1 MSYRNDED
9 LNFLGKLSNEEL
21 EPLLNL
27 LMFDKD
33 NKKRFTEQI
42 TSDVR
47 YIKNTPNHSA
57 YWDLIAEEYQKFGA
71 NSIVSLFRKGKG
83 VTYKEIL
90 CDVCDKMKVNY
101 NKKSKTEDIE
111 RFLLQKYW

>member
-9 LNFLGKLSNEEL
+9 LNFLGKLSNEDL

-27 LMFDKD
+27 LIFDKD

-47 YIKNTPNHSA
+47 YIKNTLNHSA
-57 YWDLIAEEYQKFGA
+57 YWDLIAEEYQKLGA
-71 NSIVSLFRKGKG
+71 NSIVSFFRKGKG
-83 VTYKEIL
+83 VTYK
-90 CDVCDKMKVNY
+90 
-101 NKKSKTEDIE
+101 
-111 RFLLQKYW
+111 